1 MARRLLAVL
10 AAFVLIV
17 GQAGAALA
25 SATASGGQHGPT
37 ASAPIDKK
45 LLSDFGKGSQ
55 RFIVEF
61 ATKAD
66 LRAAATKKGHAT
78 RAKAVYD
85 ALSVTAKGSQAE
97 AIKVAKSVKGAN
109 PKSYWLTNSLVVT
122 GDETLA
128 RKLAAVKGVSSV
140 HPQKIYP
147 LVKPVAIKTAILA
160 AAGDPEWGVAKIG
173 ADQVWAEGITGA
185 GIVVSSIDTGVDFMH
200 PALVGNYRG
209 NNHDGTFSHDYN
221 WWDPSGS
228 CPGEPCDNV
237 GHGTHTMGT
246 IAGGDGPGPFTPDT
260 GVAPGAEWITA
271 KGCEDF
277 GCTSESLLSSGQFI
291 IAPTDMA
298 GNNPNPA
305 LAPDLVSNS
314 WGSDDPNDT
323 FYLETV
329 QAWRAAGIIPI
340 FAAGNAGEFGCG
352 TAGTPGNFNEVISLG
367 ATDNND
373 DIAFFSSRGPSP
385 TGKVSPNVSAP
396 GVDVVSSVPGGGYEA
411 FSGTSMATPHAA
423 GTIALMLSSKPALL
437 GDYDAVLNAL
447 DVTAVDRPDGSCGSP
462 DPSDNDPN
470 YVYGEGRIDA
480 KAAVDLV
487 KTGGTLSGTVTDS
500 GTHLAIAGARV
511 VANNGD
517 REFATTADTS
527 GNYSIF
533 LAAGTYML
541 TAGAFGYA
549 SAVAP
554 GVVVETDKTTD
565 QDFALDAL
573 PTFTVSGHVI
583 ASEDSSAIEN
593 ASVLAV
599 GTPVPPATTD
609 AAGAYSLTLPIG
621 DYTLQASAG
630 GCTEVA
636 TADISLVDANITQDF
651 SLFRKLDDFGHGCR
665 AIPFDWV
672 DASSQTGLYGDEFA
686 GRLRLPFA
694 FEFYGASYSQVFLS
708 DNGYLNFLAPD
719 QYNGFPIAI
728 PSTLP
733 PNAAIYALWQDLSVD
748 SDSSIDYETVGT
760 SPNRAFVIEYSG
772 MKVAGASARVSF
784 EIKLWEDGRI
794 DLLYGP
800 NAANPGD
807 GRNAGI
813 GIENATGTDALQ
825 FSFLD
830 GLIGPNTAFRYE
842 HVPNGLVHG
851 IVTDANDNLPIAG
864 AKLTATPGGR
874 TTTTTA
880 DGTYTLRLRPGSY
893 QLDASA
899 LNYVTATAPL
909 TIVDGGD
916 TTRDFALAAAIASV
930 APTEVTATVDYGHT
944 TTSQVTLSNTGSGP
958 LFWTAKERDQGVI
971 PPPLPTSSITVI
983 RKATWGRQPI
993 PAAFPRYKIGDT
1005 TPPPVTLSTIITDPA
1020 GDSLDSNDV
1029 TTVRA
1034 GSDGSAV
1041 ASMAIDFAATTPMN
1055 QIGGYVYFDTD
1066 QNPSTGLPAEA
1077 FFGKPGQDIGMEYFA
1092 DLFEA
1097 NGSDPFVPIW
1107 NAATFELVTIVPA
1120 TVVDHTIAFD
1130 MPLEALG
1137 GDDGFIN
1144 TAMVVGL
1151 AGPSDWAPDS
1161 GHGTIEPFSDASWL
1175 SVSPDSG
1182 VVARGGSQ
1190 VVTLTLG
1197 TPDLAP
1203 GEYHALVVFVTN
1215 APKQTQVPVA
1225 VTLTVTLP
1233 ANFGAI
1239 SGTVTDAHTGDPI
1252 GGVAVA
1258 VHTTWQGNP
1267 LDLTATTAADGT
1279 YGVTGPAGTWT
1290 ADYSLA
1296 GYVTLS
1302 QPVTITA
1309 AVTTPGADAALHKD
1323 QPHAQLDTT
1332 PLTFILTPGRT
1343 GHKTLTFSN
1352 TAGHEPLTFTIGEVN
1367 LDAGSNAIAGAT
1379 AGRHLPA
1386 GANPNAHTSK
1396 GLFGPS
1402 TVNVP
1407 PAIRS
1412 DGDVLASWNAGM
1424 TLPWGVGYSGDVWLS
1439 DPIDL
1444 IDAQFTTAGAR
1455 LSDFPKPSNGDWGGD
1470 MAFDTA
1476 RNLLWQVNVGGD
1488 NGIYGIN
1495 PSDGSVVQVITGS
1508 PWAGTSQRG
1517 LAYDPAADVFYIG
1530 GWNEGIVY
1538 RVAGPSHPTPG
1549 ETLSQCSPADGSI
1562 SGLAWNGSFGM
1573 LWEATNS
1580 DTDSIFLLDPTTCET
1595 VRALPHPDGGGFGG
1609 AGLETDVVGNLWTVG
1624 QNSGNAYL
1632 IESGLPNFSDVPWLS
1647 VAPTEGTVA
1656 IDGSQPLTVSVDS
1669 TGMAPGVYHA
1679 IVVVQTNDP
1688 DHANIQ
1694 VPVTLVVPTYQQG
1707 IDAGVGAYV
1716 DPTTGDFFAAD
1727 RAFSTGGFGYVGSSS
1742 TRTTTA
1748 DIAGTDR
1755 DPLYQDLRSGMS
1767 AYRFSVPSGTYKV
1780 DLSFAEIQLKKK
1792 GARVFS
1798 VSLEGS
1804 PVIANLDVFAAA
1816 GGRNIALDES
1826 FVVTVTDGVLDVGFI
1841 AQRGDAPIVNAI
1853 LVTEMPPGSPGF

>member
-25 SATASGGQHGPT
+25 TVTALGGQQAAT
-37 ASAPIDKK
+37 TSAPIDKK
-45 LLSDFGKGSQ
+45 LLSDFGKGTQ

-61 ATKAD
+61 ASKAD
-66 LRAAATKKGHAT
+66 LRAAATQKGHAT
-78 RAKAVYD
+78 RAKAVFD
-85 ALSVTAKGSQAE
+85 ALSVAARGSQAE
-97 AIKVAKSVKGAN
+97 AIKVAKTVKGAN
-109 PKSYWLTNSLVVT
+109 PKSYWLTNSLLVT

-128 RKLAAVKGVSSV
+128 RKLAALKGVSSV

-147 LVKPVAIKTAILA
+147 LVKPVATKTAILA

-173 ADQVWAEGITGA
+173 ADQVWAEGITGS
-185 GIVVSSIDTGVDFMH
+185 GIVVASIDTGVDFMH
-200 PALVGNYRG
+200 PALVRNYRG

-246 IAGGDGPGPFTPDT
+246 IVGGDGPGPFSPDT

-271 KGCEDF
+271 KGCEDL
-277 GCTSESLLSSGQFI
+277 GCTTEALLSSGQFV

-340 FAAGNAGEFGCG
+340 FAAGNAGEAGCG

-367 ATDNND
+367 ATDTKDN
-373 DIAFFSSRGPSP
+373 IAPFSSRGPSP

-396 GVDVVSSVPGGGYEA
+396 GVDVVSSVPGGGYQA
-411 FSGTSMATPHAA
+411 FSGTSMAAPHAA
-423 GTIALMLSSKPALL
+423 GAIALMLSSKPSLV
-437 GDYDAVLNAL
+437 GNFDAVLNAL

-487 KTGGTLSGTVTDS
+487 KSGGTLSGTVTDS

-511 VANNGD
+511 AAGNGD
-517 REFATTADTS
+517 REFATTADAS

-533 LAAGTYML
+533 LAAGTYVV

-549 SAVAP
+549 SAVAS
-554 GVVVETDKTTD
+554 GVVVQTDATTD
-565 QDFALDAL
+565 QDFALVAL
-573 PTFTVSGHVI
+573 PTFTVSGHVS
-583 ASEDSSAIEN
+583 ASEDSSPIEG

-599 GTPVPPATTD
+599 GTPVPAATTD

-621 DYTLQASAG
+621 DYTLRASAG

-636 TADISLVDANITQDF
+636 TADISLVSANITQDF

-665 AIPFDWV
+665 PIPFDWV
-672 DASSQTGLYGDEFA
+672 EASGQSGLFGDEFA

-694 FEFYGASYSQVFLS
+694 FDFYGATYSQVFLS

-719 QYNGFPIAI
+719 QFNGFPIAI

-748 SDSSIDYETVGT
+748 ADSSINYETVGA
-760 SPNRAFVIEYSG
+760 SPSRAFVIEYAG

-813 GIENATGTDALQ
+813 GIENAKGTDALQ

-830 GLIGPNTAFRYE
+830 GLIGPNSAFRYE
-842 HVPNGLVHG
+842 RVANGLVHG
-851 IVTDANDNLPIAG
+851 VVTDANDGLPIAG

-874 TTTTTA
+874 ATTTTA

-893 QLDASA
+893 QLAA
-899 LNYVTATAPL
+899 TQLNYVTASAPL

-916 TTRDFALAAAIASV
+916 ATRDFALAAAIATV
-930 APTEVTATVDYGHT
+930 DPTSVTATVDYGHT
-944 TTSQVTLSNTGSGP
+944 TTAQVTLSNTGSGS
-958 LFWTAKERDQGVI
+958 LIWTARERNQGFV
-971 PPPLPTSSITVI
+971 PPPLPTPTMTVI
-983 RKATWGRQPI
+983 RKPTWGRQPI
-993 PAAFPRYKIGDT
+993 PAAFPRFKIADT
-1005 TPPPVTLSTIITDPA
+1005 TPPVTLSTIITDPA

-1034 GSDGSAV
+1034 GSDGSTV
-1041 ASMAIDFAATTPMN
+1041 ASMAIDFAATTPMS
-1055 QIGGYVYFDTD
+1055 QVGGYVYFDTD

-1077 FFGKPGQDIGMEYFA
+1077 FFGKPTQDIGMEYFA

-1097 NGSDPFVPIW
+1097 NGKDPFVPIW
-1107 NAATFELVTIVPA
+1107 NAKTFELVTVVPA
-1120 TVVDHTIAFD
+1120 TVVDHTISFV
-1130 MPLEALG
+1130 MPLDALG
-1137 GDDGFIN
+1137 GDDGSIN

-1175 SVSPDSG
+1175 SETPDSG
-1182 VVARGGSQ
+1182 AVAIHGSQ
-1190 VVTLTLG
+1190 PVTLALG
-1197 TPDLAP
+1197 ATDLPP

-1233 ANFGAI
+1233 PSFGAI
-1239 SGTVTDAHTGDPI
+1239 SGTVTDAHTGVPL

-1258 VHTTWQGNP
+1258 VHTTWLGNP
-1267 LDLTATTAADGT
+1267 LNLAATTAADGT

-1290 ADYSLA
+1290 TDYSLA
-1296 GYVTLS
+1296 GYVTLN
-1302 QPVTITA
+1302 QPVTIATG
-1309 AVTTPGADAALHKD
+1309 VTTPGVDAALHKD

-1332 PLTFILTPGRT
+1332 PVTFVLTPGRT
-1343 GHKTLTFSN
+1343 GHQILTLSN
-1352 TAGHEPLTFTIGEVN
+1352 TGGHEPLTFTIGEVN
-1367 LDAGSNAIAGAT
+1367 LDPASGALAGAT
-1379 AGRHLPA
+1379 AGRHLPV
-1386 GANPNAHTSK
+1386 GANPNARTSK
-1396 GLFGPS
+1396 GIFGPS
-1402 TVNVP
+1402 TLSVP

-1412 DGDVLASWNAGM
+1412 TGDVLASWNAGM

-1444 IDAQFTTAGAR
+1444 IDAQFTTTGAR
-1455 LSDFPKPSNGDWGGD
+1455 LSDFPKPSNGDWGAD
-1470 MAFDTA
+1470 MAFDRG
-1476 RNLLWQVNVGGD
+1476 RNLIWQVNVGGD
-1488 NGIYGIN
+1488 NGIYGID
-1495 PSDGSVVQVITGS
+1495 PSNGSVVQVITGD
-1508 PWAGTSQRG
+1508 PWSASSQRG

-1538 RVAGPSHPTPG
+1538 RVAGPSHPIPG
-1549 ETLSQCSPADGSI
+1549 ATLGQCSPADGSI

-1580 DTDSIFLLDPTTCET
+1580 DTDTIFLLDPTTCET

-1609 AGLETDVVGNLWTVG
+1609 AGLETDSVGNLWTVG

-1632 IESGLPNFSDVPWLS
+1632 IESGLPNFSDVPWMT
-1647 VAPTEGTVA
+1647 VAPTAGTVA
-1656 IDGSQPLTVSVDS
+1656 IDGSQPLTISVDT

-1679 IVVVQTNDP
+1679 IVVAQTNDP
-1688 DHANIQ
+1688 DNATIQ
-1694 VPVTLVVPTYQQG
+1694 VPVTLVVPVYQQG
-1707 IDAGVGAYV
+1707 VDAGVGAYV
-1716 DPTTGDFFAAD
+1716 DPVTGDIFASD
-1727 RAFSTGGFGYVGSSS
+1727 RHFSAGGFGYVGS
-1742 TRTTTA
+1742 TTVRTTRA
-1748 DIAGTDR
+1748 NIAGTDR
-1755 DPLYQDLRSGMS
+1755 DPLYQDFRAGMTG
-1767 AYRFSVPSGTYKV
+1767 YRFTVPNGTYKV
-1780 DLSFAEIQLKKK
+1780 DLSFAEIQLRRK
-1792 GARVFS
+1792 GARVFNVSIEDTS
-1798 VSLEGS
+1798 VL
-1804 PVIANLDVFAAA
+1804 ANLDVFAAA
-1816 GGRNIALDES
+1816 GGRNIALDRS
-1826 FVVTVTDGVLDVGFI
+1826 FTVQVTDGELDVTFPLW
-1841 AQRGDAPIVNAI
+1841 RGAKPMISAI
-1853 LVTEMPPGSPGF
+1853 LVTEMPPGSPGL